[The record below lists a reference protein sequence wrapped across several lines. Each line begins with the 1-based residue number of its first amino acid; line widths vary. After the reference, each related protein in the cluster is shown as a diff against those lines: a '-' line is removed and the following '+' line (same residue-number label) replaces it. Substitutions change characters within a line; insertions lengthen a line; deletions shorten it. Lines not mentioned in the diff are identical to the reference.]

1 MEKNQEILFHSIPLD
16 STRFHSIP
24 LDSSQPLF
32 HSIPLDSTRFLLIPL
47 NPFST
52 FGVWRV
58 GREDREGVWMDN
70 MSGWY
75 LLETTGSHWN
85 VIAQARLSL

>member
-1 MEKNQEILFHSIPLD
+1 MERNQEILFHSIPLD

-24 LDSSQPLF
+24 VNPYSTRF
-32 HSIPLDSTRFLLIPL
+32 HSIPLDSTPFLSIPL

-52 FGVWRV
+52 FGVWGV
-58 GREDREGVWMDN
+58 GREDREGVWMDK

-75 LLETTGSHWN
+75 LLELTGIYWK
-85 VIAQARLSL
+85 LPE